1 MLQFG
6 VVVVMRRGRSG
17 WVVRACECAESVIGI
32 VVFELVVDIVLAI
45 SSSGVFGG
53 TPMATSNCCGD
64 LGGEYILIGVGR
76 KAL

>member
-32 VVFELVVDIVLAI
+32 LVFELVVDIVLAI
-45 SSSGVFGG
+45 HLTLNKKNG
-53 TPMATSNCCGD
+53 TC
-64 LGGEYILIGVGR
+64 
-76 KAL
+76 AL